1 MWYFYHG
8 FDIHSKRR
16 SKVDPKATSEIE
28 EQDEAIDIAADSHL
42 EKSHATAFGFGQ
54 KIPNRNYFRT
64 FLQCWKGVYVKIK
77 DKCKKITRYRR

>member
-28 EQDEAIDIAADSHL
+28 EQDEAIDIAADSRL
-42 EKSHATAFGFGQ
+42 KDSHATAFGFERTR
-54 KIPNRNYFRT
+54 PNRNYFKN
-64 FLQCWKGVYVKIK
+64 FLAILERSLC
-77 DKCKKITRYRR
+77 